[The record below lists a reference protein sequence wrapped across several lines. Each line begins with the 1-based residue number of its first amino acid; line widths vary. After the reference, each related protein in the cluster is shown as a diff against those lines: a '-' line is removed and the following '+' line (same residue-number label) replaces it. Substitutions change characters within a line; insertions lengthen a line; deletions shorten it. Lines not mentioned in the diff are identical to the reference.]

1 MGAFCP
7 YHSTIIQS
15 IGFYMNQQTSPQ
27 ALTEDQIERKVSCAI
42 DRLDRHLLTNQINQD
57 QYDRDIVSIDKWAQ
71 QQYDYSKSIGA

>member
-1 MGAFCP
+1 MPLSFNF
-7 YHSTIIQS
+7 IQL
-15 IGFYMNQQTSPQ
+15 IGFQMNQQTSSQ
-27 ALTEDQIERKVSCAI
+27 ALTEDQIEHKVSCAI